1 MLDSRVKA
9 RSSRR
14 QVRSR
19 GDSEPDQDPKFNQ
32 EEEEELKAQKEEET
46 QGDCI
51 DFILMKS

>member
-1 MLDSRVKA
+1 M
-9 RSSRR
+9 
-14 QVRSR
+14 RSR